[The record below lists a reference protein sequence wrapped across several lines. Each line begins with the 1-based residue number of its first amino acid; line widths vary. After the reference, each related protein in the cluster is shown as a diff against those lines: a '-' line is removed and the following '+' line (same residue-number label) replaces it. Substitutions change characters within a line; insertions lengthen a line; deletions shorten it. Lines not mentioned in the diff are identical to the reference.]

1 MRDPT
6 WARACVVS
14 IYFHYQKTQ
23 HLSFLLACQDVR
35 PKGSGS
41 DGACKLPAVIQKN
54 GVRLY
59 YKDPH
64 PNPSELLN
72 SQNPQHS
79 ALLPRMSFTFSDL

>member
-1 MRDPT
+1 MGQGL
-6 WARACVVS
+6 CS
-14 IYFHYQKTQ
+14 FYFHYQKRQ
-23 HLSFLLACQDVR
+23 HLSFLLACQYVGQ
-35 PKGSGS
+35 KGSGS
-41 DGACKLPAVIQKN
+41 AGACKLPAVIPKKN

-72 SQNPQHS
+72 SQTPQRS